1 MTARTDDDTAV
12 RRSIDVTASAERA
25 FAVFTEG
32 LDGWWP
38 RSHHLLPGNLARV
51 GVDPHEGGRVWEQND
66 AGDVCVW
73 GRVLT
78 WDPPRMFAFS
88 WQIGSDWAV
97 PAPDAPASRVT
108 VRFTPT
114 DGGTRVDLVHDRLE
128 AHGEGWEQVRQGVR
142 GDGGWRALL
151 QMFAEAAVDDG

>member
-12 RRSIDVTASAERA
+12 RRSVEVAAPAERA

-38 RSHHLLPGNLARV
+38 RSHHVQPGELARV
-51 GVDPHEGGRVWEQND
+51 GVDPHEGGRVWEEND
-66 AGDVCVW
+66 AGEVCVW

-78 WDPPRMFAFS
+78 WDPPRTFAFS
-88 WQIGSDWAV
+88 WQIGTDWGV

-114 DGGTRVDLVHDRLE
+114 DGGTRVELVHDRLD
-128 AHGEGWEQVRQGVR
+128 AHGTGWEQLREGVG
-142 GDGGWRALL
+142 GDGGWSSLL
-151 QMFAEAAVDDG
+151 QQFATVAASDG

>member
-12 RRSIDVTASAERA
+12 RRSIEVTASAERA

-38 RSHHLLPGNLARV
+38 RSHHLLPGKLARV

-73 GRVLT
+73 DVC
-78 WDPPRMFAFS
+78 
-88 WQIGSDWAV
+88 
-97 PAPDAPASRVT
+97 
-108 VRFTPT
+108 
-114 DGGTRVDLVHDRLE
+114 
-128 AHGEGWEQVRQGVR
+128 
-142 GDGGWRALL
+142 
-151 QMFAEAAVDDG
+151 